1 MVRGEAPKES
11 VLGALSSSVYFILG
25 ILRMD
30 LWSRGRARAEREK
43 KRKKP
48 FPTPTPTPLA
58 FAVKKSPAVYIIIR
72 APNDF

>member
-11 VLGALSSSVYFILG
+11 VLGALSSSVYFILV

-30 LWSRGRARAEREK
+30 LWSQGTARAEREK

-48 FPTPTPTPLA
+48 FPTPTPLA
-58 FAVKKSPAVYIIIR
+58 FAVKTSPAVFIFIR
-72 APNDF
+72 ALNDI

>member
-1 MVRGEAPKES
+1 MVRGEAPRES
-11 VLGALSSSVYFILG
+11 VSGALSSSVYFILG

-30 LWSRGRARAEREK
+30 LWSQGTARAEREK

-48 FPTPTPTPLA
+48 FPTPTPLA
-58 FAVKKSPAVYIIIR
+58 FAVKKSPAVFIIIR